1 MRDQGPRVILI
12 FGVVL
17 TRADTLDIAF
27 IDRESLIRSKV
38 AAGRPQD
45 LADLEQLRRRPLD
58 G

>member
-1 MRDQGPRVILI
+1 MILI
-12 FGVVL
+12 FGVVML
-17 TRADTLDIAF
+17 RADTLDIAF

-45 LADLEQLRRRPLD
+45 LADFEQLRRRPLD

>member
-1 MRDQGPRVILI
+1 MILI
-12 FGVVL
+12 SGVVWL
-17 TRADTLDIAF
+17 RDDTLDIAF
-27 IDRESLIRSKV
+27 IDRESLILSKV